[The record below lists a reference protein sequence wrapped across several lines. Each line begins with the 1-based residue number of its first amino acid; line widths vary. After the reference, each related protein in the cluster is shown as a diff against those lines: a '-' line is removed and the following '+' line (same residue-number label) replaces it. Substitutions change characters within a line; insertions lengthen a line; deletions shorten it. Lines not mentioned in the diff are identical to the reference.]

1 MVRSVVRIAPNQYV
15 IDSPDAVKVIYG
27 HGAAFKKSDFYF
39 AASNP
44 ESHVS
49 DLFSD
54 RDPKTHA
61 QLRRKIAS
69 LYSMTNLLKIDAW
82 MHECGNILVE
92 RFKELSRLLNS
103 LMKHLSRSGIA
114 EFFKLSAAQV
124 HAGKEGKIPERE
136 GFLTRML
143 QMHQQNESNMSF
155 LDMMLVCVI
164 NLGAGSDNTSIGLTG
179 TMWGLISNPEAM
191 AKVYNYT
198 YGLDVWLTTRKS
210 LQLRAE
216 IDERTAAG
224 DLSASSPIPYQVA
237 RCMPYL
243 QAVIKEGLRL
253 EGSPGIPLPRVVP
266 QCGAEIAGHFF
277 PGGTVVG
284 VNAYVLHRNKDIFGH
299 DAEDFNPDRWL
310 GDKEVVSRMDQHFL
324 AVCHLS
330 KRLTTTS

>member
-1 MVRSVVRIAPNQYV
+1 MSPCTVDMVRSVVRIAPNQYV

-92 RFKELSRLLNS
+92 RFKELSRAGVPVDLQHWMHCYAVDVIGATTISKRFGSLDSGKDELSLMATLHDAVLYITLVGVYPELHRLLNS
-103 LMKHLSRSGIA
+103 LMKYLSRSGIA
-114 EFFKLSAAQV
+114 EFFKLSAEQV
-124 HAGKEGKIPERE
+124 QAGKEGKIPERE

-155 LDMMLVCVI
+155 LDMML
-164 NLGAGSDNTSIGLTG
+164 
-179 TMWGLISNPEAM
+179 
-191 AKVYNYT
+191 
-198 YGLDVWLTTRKS
+198 
-210 LQLRAE
+210 
-216 IDERTAAG
+216 
-224 DLSASSPIPYQVA
+224 
-237 RCMPYL
+237 
-243 QAVIKEGLRL
+243 
-253 EGSPGIPLPRVVP
+253 
-266 QCGAEIAGHFF
+266 
-277 PGGTVVG
+277 TVVG